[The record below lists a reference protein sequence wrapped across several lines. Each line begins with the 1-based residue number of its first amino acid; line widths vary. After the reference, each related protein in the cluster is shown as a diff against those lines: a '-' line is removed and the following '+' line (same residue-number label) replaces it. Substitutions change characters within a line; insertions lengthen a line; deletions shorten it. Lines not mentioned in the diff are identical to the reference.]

1 MWFQQPSMSGK
12 RVPEPLLADLT
23 ALVVQLDDV
32 QLVGDDIGLHLI
44 EVGFCDARYAD
55 AVHFV
60 SALGKRLQRYV
71 DNPRSAS
78 AVRDDGSMRRVRRC
92 D

>member
-1 MWFQQPSMSGK
+1 MSSTCDRSNRTDD
-12 RVPEPLLADLT
+12 RVEVHIYVA
-23 ALVVQLDDV
+23 V
-32 QLVGDDIGLHLI
+32 IGLHLV

-78 AVRDDGSMRRVRRC
+78 AVCDDGLMRRVRRC